1 MGRFHL
7 SRCVGN
13 ALRRREGYMSG
24 KKRNEGTAGVLM
36 RKERRYFYL
45 FISPWLAGFFLLTIG
60 PMLYSF
66 YGALCDWDG
75 MSAPHF
81 IGLDNYIRTIG
92 SNQDFRRALV
102 NTLVYAVFS
111 VPTSM
116 IFALFL
122 AFLLNKK
129 HKGAGLFQAL
139 FYFPSVAAGT
149 AVYMVWIWLFNAET
163 GVFNYLLSLIGIEG
177 PRWLS
182 STEWAMPSL
191 IIMNLTFCGQ
201 AMLIFLAGLKQVP
214 VTYYE
219 AARIDGASEWKKFVS
234 ITLPMISPVVLLNTI
249 MGIISA
255 FQIFNQPF
263 IMTNGGPM
271 KSTYM
276 YGMLIYDTAFYF
288 LRFGEAAAQ
297 SWILCIL
304 LMALSVTVMKLMNR
318 KTVYE
323 L

>member
-1 MGRFHL
+1 
-7 SRCVGN
+7 
-13 ALRRREGYMSG
+13 MSG
-24 KKRNEGTAGVLM
+24 KEINKRAEGVLV

-45 FISPWLAGFFLLTIG
+45 FISPWLIGFFLLTIG

-75 MSAPHF
+75 MSMPRF
-81 IGLDNYIRTIG
+81 IGLDNYLRTIG

-102 NTLVYAVFS
+102 NTFVYAVFS

-122 AFLLNKK
+122 AFLLNKN
-129 HKGAGLFQAL
+129 HKGAGIFQAL

-182 STEWAMPSL
+182 SAEWAMPSL

-214 VTYYE
+214 ETYYE
-219 AARIDGASEWKKFVS
+219 AAEIDGASEWQKFIN

-271 KSTYM
+271 KATYM

-297 SWILCIL
+297 SWILCVL
-304 LMALSVTVMKLMNR
+304 LMALSVAVMKLMNR

>member
-1 MGRFHL
+1 M
-7 SRCVGN
+7 
-13 ALRRREGYMSG
+13 
-24 KKRNEGTAGVLM
+24 
-36 RKERRYFYL
+36 
-45 FISPWLAGFFLLTIG
+45 TIG
-60 PMLYSF
+60 PMIYSF
-66 YGALCDWDG
+66 YCALCEWDG
-75 MSAPHF
+75 MSAPIF
-81 IGLDNYIRTIG
+81 SGLDNYTRTIT

-102 NTLVYAVFS
+102 NTFVYAVFS

-122 AFLLNKK
+122 AFLLNKN
-129 HKGAGLFQAL
+129 HKGAGIFQAL

-149 AVYMVWIWLFNAET
+149 AVYMVWIWLFNGET

-177 PRWLS
+177 PKWLA

-191 IIMNLTFCGQ
+191 ILMNLTFCGQ

-214 VTYYE
+214 AAYYE
-219 AARIDGASEWKKFVS
+219 AAEIDGATEFGKFAN

-249 MGIISA
+249 MGMISA

-263 IMTNGGPM
+263 IMTGGGPM

-276 YGMLIYDTAFYF
+276 YGMLIYDTGFYF
-288 LRFGEAAAQ
+288 FRFGEAAAQ
-297 SWILCIL
+297 SWILCFL
-304 LMALSVTVMKLMNR
+304 LVALTVIVMKLMNR

>member
-1 MGRFHL
+1 MN
-7 SRCVGN
+7 SPIKN
-13 ALRRREGYMSG
+13 
-24 KKRNEGTAGVLM
+24 KRPVSTLE

-45 FISPWLAGFFLLTIG
+45 FIAPWLVGFFLLTIG
-60 PMLYSF
+60 PMIYSF
-66 YGALCDWDG
+66 YCALCDWDG
-75 MSAPHF
+75 MSAPVF
-81 IGLDNYIRTIG
+81 TGLDNYTRTIS

-102 NTLVYAVFS
+102 NTFVYAVFS

-116 IFALFL
+116 LFALFL
-122 AFLLNKK
+122 AFLLNKN
-129 HKGAGLFQAL
+129 HAGAGIFQAL

-149 AVYMVWIWLFNAET
+149 AVYMVWIWLFNGET
-163 GVFNYLLSLIGIEG
+163 GVFNYLLSLVGIEG
-177 PRWLS
+177 PKWLS

-191 IIMNLTFCGQ
+191 ILMNLTFCGQ

-214 VTYYE
+214 AAYYE
-219 AARIDGASEWKKFVS
+219 AAEIDGASEFAKFMK

-249 MGIISA
+249 MGMISA

-263 IMTNGGPM
+263 IMTGGGPM

-276 YGMLIYDTAFYF
+276 YGMLIYDTGFYF
-288 LRFGEAAAQ
+288 FRFGEAAAQ
-297 SWILCIL
+297 SWILCFL
-304 LMALSVTVMKLMNR
+304 LVVLTVIVMKLINR

>member
-13 ALRRREGYMSG
+13 ALRRREGYMNG
-24 KKRNEGTAGVLM
+24 KKRNEGTEGVLM

-81 IGLDNYIRTIG
+81 LGLDNYIRTIG

-129 HKGAGLFQAL
+129 HRGAGLFQAL

-191 IIMNLTFCGQ
+191 IMMNLTFCGQ

-276 YGMLIYDTAFYF
+276 YGMLVYDTAFYF

-304 LMALSVTVMKLMNR
+304 LMALSMTVMKLMNR

>member
-1 MGRFHL
+1 
-7 SRCVGN
+7 
-13 ALRRREGYMSG
+13 MSG
-24 KKRNEGTAGVLM
+24 KEKNKAVEGVLE

-75 MSAPHF
+75 MSAPQF

-102 NTLVYAVFS
+102 NTFVYAVFS

-122 AFLLNKK
+122 AFLLNKS
-129 HKGAGLFQAL
+129 HKGAGIFQAL

-163 GVFNYLLSLIGIEG
+163 GVFNYLLSLLGIEG

-182 STEWAMPSL
+182 SAEWAMPSL

-214 VTYYE
+214 MTYYE
-219 AARIDGASEWKKFVS
+219 AADIDGASEWKKFVN

-271 KSTYM
+271 KATYM

-297 SWILCIL
+297 SWILCVL
-304 LMALSVTVMKLMNR
+304 LMVLSVAVMKLMNR